1 MQTRWQ
7 RFQHWLHNIVF
18 ENDTWAGRTFDI
30 ALLVL
35 ILLSVVLVILESII
49 PLNQQFGTFFYALEW
64 LFTAL
69 FSLEFIIRLLAVRHP
84 WRYVF
89 SFFGFV
95 DLLAILPAYISLF
108 YFGAHE
114 LVVIRILRL
123 LRIFRI
129 LKLQEYTQAAT
140 LLATSL
146 RESRA
151 KITVFF
157 VAIFTLVIILGSM
170 MYVVEGRTNG
180 FESIPVSI
188 YWAIITITTVGYGD
202 IVPSTSIG
210 KFIASLIMML
220 GYVIIAVPTGIVAVS
235 LSGVSSR
242 QPIRQQACSSCGRQ
256 GHDSDAI
263 HCKYCG
269 HPLSKSLNP

>member
-7 RFQHWLHNIVF
+7 RFQQRLHNIVF
-18 ENDTWAGRTFDI
+18 ENDTWAGRGFDI
-30 ALLVL
+30 TLLVL
-35 ILLSVVLVILESII
+35 IVLSVVSVILESV
-49 PLNQQFGTFFYALEW
+49 PTLTRQTGHFFSILEW
-64 LFTAL
+64 IFTAL
-69 FSLEFIIRLLAVRHP
+69 FTLEFLVRLLAVRHP

-89 SFFGFV
+89 SFFGLV

-140 LLATSL
+140 LLAESL

-157 VAIFTLVIILGSM
+157 VAIFTLVITLGAM

-202 IVPSTSIG
+202 IVPATSLG
-210 KFIASLIMML
+210 KLIASLIMML

-235 LSGVSSR
+235 LSGVSGR
-242 QPIRQQACSSCGRQ
+242 QPLSSQACPSCGRQ
-256 GHDSDAI
+256 EHDSDAI
-263 HCKYCG
+263 HCKHCG
-269 HPLSKSLNP
+269 HQL

>member
-7 RFQHWLHNIVF
+7 RFRQRLHNVVF

-30 ALLVL
+30 TLQVL
-35 ILLSVVLVILESII
+35 ILLSVVSVILESVAS
-49 PLNQQFGTFFYALEW
+49 LTSQAGSVFTMLEW
-64 LFTAL
+64 VFTAL
-69 FSLEFIIRLLAVRHP
+69 FTLEFILRLLAVRRP
-84 WRYVF
+84 WRYLF
-89 SFFGFV
+89 SFFGLV
-95 DLLAILPAYISLF
+95 DLLAILPAYLSLF
-108 YFGAHE
+108 SIGTHE
-114 LVVIRILRL
+114 LVVVRILRL

-129 LKLQEYTQAAT
+129 LKLQEYTNAAT
-140 LLATSL
+140 ILATSL
-146 RESRA
+146 RQSRA

-157 VAIFTLVIILGSM
+157 VAIFTLVITLGAM

-202 IVPSTSIG
+202 IVPTTALG

-235 LSGVSSR
+235 LSGLSAPPTR
-242 QPIRQQACSSCGRQ
+242 GEQACPSCGRQ
-256 GHDSDAI
+256 GHDSDARY
-263 HCKYCG
+263 CKYCG
-269 HPLSKSLNP
+269 ERL

>member
-1 MQTRWQ
+1 MLTRWQ
-7 RFQHWLHNIVF
+7 RFQHRLHNIVF
-18 ENDTWAGRTFDI
+18 ENDTWAGRSFDI

-35 ILLSVVLVILESII
+35 ILLSVVSVILESV
-49 PLNQQFGTFFYALEW
+49 PALTHQTGNFFSILEW
-64 LFTAL
+64 VFTAL
-69 FSLEFIIRLLAVRHP
+69 FSIEFLIRLLAVRRP
-84 WRYVF
+84 WRYIF

-114 LVVIRILRL
+114 LVAIRILRL

-129 LKLQEYTQAAT
+129 LKLQEYTEAAT

-157 VAIFTLVIILGSM
+157 VAIFTLVITLGAM

-202 IVPSTSIG
+202 IVPATPLG
-210 KFIASLIMML
+210 KLIASLIMML

-235 LSGVSSR
+235 LSGVSGR
-242 QPIRQQACSSCGRQ
+242 QAFSSQACPSCGRQ

-269 HPLSKSLNP
+269 QQL